1 MKKVI
6 HILEPRYRDRRV
18 LVARWR
24 IPAGGDIVLAIQKG
38 AYRGLYKA
46 SNKVIC
52 NSPIEPFTTKAG
64 ASFQVRAI
72 SVDDLERMDNDELQV

>member
-24 IPAGGDIVLAIQKG
+24 IPAGGDIMLAIQKG
-38 AYRGLYKA
+38 AYRGLYNA
-46 SNKVIC
+46 TNKVIC
-52 NSPIEPFTTKAG
+52 NSPIESFKTKSG
-64 ASFQVRAI
+64 ATFSIRAI
-72 SVDDLERMDNDELQV
+72 SVDDLERIGDE

>member
-52 NSPIEPFTTKAG
+52 NSPIESFKTKSG
-64 ASFQVRAI
+64 ATFSIRAI
-72 SVDDLERMDNDELQV
+72 SVDELERVGDE

>member
-1 MKKVI
+1 MKKII

-38 AYRGLYKA
+38 TYKGLYKA

-64 ASFQVRAI
+64 ATFQVRAI
-72 SVDDLERMDNDELQV
+72 SVDDLERMGDEA

>member
-6 HILEPRYRDRRV
+6 HILEPRYKDRRV

-46 SNKVIC
+46 TNKAIC
-52 NSPIEPFTTKAG
+52 KSPIEPFTTKAG
-64 ASFQVRAI
+64 VTFQVRAI
-72 SVDDLERMDNDELQV
+72 SIDDLQRMGDEEL

>member
-1 MKKVI
+1 MRKVI
-6 HILEPRYRDRRV
+6 HILEPRYKDRRV

-46 SNKVIC
+46 TNQAIC
-52 NSPIEPFTTKAG
+52 KSPIEPFTTKAG
-64 ASFQVRAI
+64 ATFQVRAI
-72 SVDDLERMDNDELQV
+72 SVDDLQRMGDEEL

>member
-38 AYRGLYKA
+38 AYKGLYKA
-46 SNKVIC
+46 TNKVIC
-52 NSPIEPFTTKAG
+52 ASPIESVTTKSG
-64 ASFQVRAI
+64 LTFQVRAI
-72 SVDDLERMDNDELQV
+72 SVEDLERMGNDELQV